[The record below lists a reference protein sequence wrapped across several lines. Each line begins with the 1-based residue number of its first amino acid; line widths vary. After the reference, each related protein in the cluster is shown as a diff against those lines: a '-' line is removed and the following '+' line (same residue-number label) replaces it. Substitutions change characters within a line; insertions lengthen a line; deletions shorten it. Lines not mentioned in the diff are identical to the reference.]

1 MAPLR
6 RTRCDGGGGRGMRGQ
21 RERDLGARSRL
32 ALRPDAPAMGLDD
45 AAGNV
50 QPESQPALAIFPVCL
65 GKPLKD
71 GIKATLGDAGA
82 GINDGQAVFGT
93 LGLTIIYYFPA
104 FRREPERI
112 LDEVG

>member
-32 ALRPDAPAMGLDD
+32 ALRGDAPAVGFDD

-50 QPESQPALAIFPVCL
+50 QPESQPAPAILLVCL
-65 GKPLKD
+65 GEPLED

-82 GINDGQAVFGT
+82 GINDGQTEVGT
-93 LGLTIIYYFPA
+93 LGLTINYYFPA
-104 FRREPERI
+104 
-112 LDEVG
+112 